1 MAQFQSVALS
11 HSTTDKNVLFK
22 VDAGIQFQTHEL
34 NTRWFLDI
42 DFKESDRVSKD
53 DMIESSARTFTAD
66 ELSKNVSFSF
76 AIPKSKVNTE
86 PGKEEVYAVVDVI
99 PLEEPPQFVRDT
111 ATTNQTSVNV

>member
-11 HSTTDKNVLFK
+11 HSISGNDVLFK

-42 DFKESDRVSKD
+42 DFKESDLLSKD
-53 DMIESSARTFTAD
+53 DMIQSSSRTFSAD
-66 ELSKNVSFSF
+66 AVNKNVSFSF

-86 PGKEEVYAVVDVI
+86 PGKEEVYAVVGVI
-99 PLEEPPQFVRDT
+99 PLEEPPAYVRDT
-111 ATTNQTSVNV
+111 ATTNQTKVNV